1 MLMKGRVET
10 ALQSEVV
17 TTEDDCCLP
26 PSPPHKEGDHGYE
39 EYVRRRAAEELIYH
53 EEQAKKWAE
62 WDQVSL
68 EFKTMKRG
76 FAANEPHPSDD
87 TLQWL

>member
-1 MLMKGRVET
+1 M
-10 ALQSEVV
+10 
-17 TTEDDCCLP
+17 EDDHCLP
-26 PSPPHKEGDHGYE
+26 PPPPPKEGHHGYE
-39 EYVRRRAAEELIYH
+39 EYIRRATEELIYH

-68 EFKTMKRG
+68 NFKTMKRG
-76 FAANEPHPSDD
+76 FALDEPHPSDD